1 MSTLARLIIAS
12 TFLFTSSFVSVAGTD
27 DGFCNDVKKITSA
40 FNNKEFNKLK
50 GKVIDDGSDEKSY
63 VSTVEVKGY
72 IGQIVFE
79 TEKQTYFAAVLN
91 QDFKD
96 AEALKTGLEKLLLE
110 FESCLGIKMEYSET
124 RSFWH
129 YTHVFESGVELKV
142 SASYPQEKRRQLGF
156 EVIYNK
162 E

>member
-1 MSTLARLIIAS
+1 MSTLARLIIAF
-12 TFLFTSSFVSVAGTD
+12 TFLFTSSFVSVAGND

-50 GKVIDDGSDEKSY
+50 GQLIDDGSDEKSH

-79 TEKQTYFAAVLN
+79 TEKQIYFAAVLN
-91 QDFKD
+91 QEFKD

-129 YTHVFESGVELKV
+129 YIYVFESGVELKV
-142 SASYPQEKRRQLGF
+142 SASYPHEKRRQLGF
-156 EVIYNK
+156 EVTYNK